1 MNSLENKTIL
11 IAGGSGFLG
20 RKCEDLLSKRG
31 AKVYILTRHPERI
44 NEIYW
49 NPEKGEIDSELLGSI
64 QVLINLSGENIGS
77 QRWTEKRIQELD
89 FSRIG
94 TTEFLANHLNQFEA
108 LEYFLCA
115 SGINSYG
122 WDTGVEHKE
131 EDAFGKDYLSSLS
144 QRWEEAAEQFSGK
157 VSVCKLRIAPVLAKE
172 AGILPAMLNPILKG
186 YGAVLGRGTQY
197 IPWIHWFDLTHL
209 VAHCID
215 SRLSGVYNANAG
227 QATNEDFTL
236 MLAKVWEKKIRFPKV
251 PAFVLKL
258 MLGKRSVLV
267 LKGTKASNQ
276 KIKNSNFHFK
286 FEDLEIALRD
296 IKSGS

>member
-1 MNSLENKTIL
+1 MTSLKDVNIL

-31 AKVYILTRHPERI
+31 ARVFLLTRKPKRS

-49 NPEKGEIDSELLGSI
+49 NPQKGEIDRDLLGSI

-77 QRWTEKRIQELD
+77 ERWTTKRIKELD

-94 TTEFLANHLNQFEA
+94 TTEFLANYLDDFST
-108 LEYFLCA
+108 LEYFICA
-115 SGINSYG
+115 SGINAYG
-122 WDTGVEHKE
+122 WDTGIEHPE
-131 EDAFGKDYLSSLS
+131 EDSFGKDYLSSLS
-144 QRWEEAAEQFSGK
+144 ERWESAADQFSRK

-186 YGAVLGRGTQY
+186 YGAVLGSGKQF
-197 IPWIHWFDLTHL
+197 IPWIHSYDLTQL
-209 VAHCID
+209 VAHCIEG
-215 SRLSGVYNANAG
+215 RLSGIYNANAG
-227 QATNEDFTL
+227 QATNENFTL
-236 MLAKVWEKKIRFPKV
+236 TLAKVWEKKIRFPKI
-251 PAFVLKL
+251 PAFILKL

-276 KIKNSNFHFK
+276 KIKDTNFHFK